1 MAFIVEKIIVG
12 RDKNDMESF
21 GERGT
26 AFIGKHIVGE
36 GDDAH
41 LTNPV
46 FMDVIRPHVVLVTG
60 KRGSGKSY
68 SGFVLA
74 EEIVRQEPEIKNNLA
89 VLFIDTMGIYWS
101 SRSPNEKDRELLKQW
116 GMKPEG
122 IDIRLFVPAGFVK
135 EYEDVGVRV
144 DAPFTVS
151 CGELTAQD
159 WMLTFGFNPLDSNGM
174 AVEHTI
180 KTIRSKMKDYSIEDI
195 IYEVENNQ
203 KLETQVKNA
212 LVTRFSAAQDW
223 GVFEKRGTPVREY
236 FARGRIT
243 VLDISHFPR
252 SAGGWS
258 VRGMVI
264 GLLARKVFQDRLQA
278 RKSEEFEVMGGSSKE
293 NIPMVWMM
301 VDEAHQFLP
310 NDSETAASEPLLTLV
325 KEGREPGISLLLITQ
340 MPNRLNQDALAQSD
354 IVLSHRLTAEADI
367 KSLRAIMQT
376 YMVEDIQDYLNNLPK
391 QPGTAI
397 IMDDNSERIFPIQV
411 RPRLSWHA
419 GGSPSAIKKKG
430 LLDL

>member
-1 MAFIVEKIIVG
+1 VFLIVEKIIVG
-12 RDKNDMESF
+12 RDRNDMEAF

-46 FMDVIRPHVVLVTG
+46 FMDVIRPHTILVTG
-60 KRGSGKSY
+60 KKGSGKSY

-74 EEIVRQEPEIKNNLA
+74 EEIVRQEPEIRNNLA

-101 SRSPNEKDRELLKQW
+101 SRSPNEKDRELLKEW
-116 GMKPEG
+116 GLKPEG
-122 IDIRLFVPAGFVK
+122 IDIRLFVPGGFAK

-151 CGELTAQD
+151 CSELTAQD
-159 WMLTFGFNPLDSNGM
+159 WMLTFGFNPLDANGM
-174 AVEHTI
+174 AVEHII
-180 KTIRSKMKDYSIEDI
+180 KTIKSKMRDYSIEDI
-195 IYEVENNQ
+195 IYEIENSK
-203 KLETQVKNA
+203 KLEAQVKNA
-212 LVTRFSAAQDW
+212 LTTRFSAAQDW
-223 GVFEKRGTPVREY
+223 GVFEKRGTPVRDY
-236 FARGRIT
+236 FMRGKIT

-258 VRGMVI
+258 VRSMVI
-264 GLLARKVFQDRLQA
+264 GLLSRKIFQDRLQA
-278 RKSEEFEVMGGSSKE
+278 RKGEEFEVMGGGGKE
-293 NIPMVWMM
+293 NIPMVW
-301 VDEAHQFLP
+301 VCLDEAHQFIP
-310 NDSETAASEPLLTLV
+310 TEGETAASEPLLTLV

-340 MPNRLNQDALAQSD
+340 MPNKLNQDALSQSD
-354 IVLSHRLTAEADI
+354 IVLSHRLTSEADI
-367 KSLRAIMQT
+367 KALRSIMQT
-376 YMVEDIQDYLNNLPK
+376 YAAEDIQDYINKLPK
-391 QPGTAI
+391 QTGAAI

-411 RPRLSWHA
+411 RPRFSWHA
-419 GGSPSAIKKKG
+419 GGSPSAIRKRG

>member
-1 MAFIVEKIIVG
+1 LLIVEKIIVG
-12 RDKNDMESF
+12 RDKIDMESF

-41 LTNPV
+41 MTNPV
-46 FMDVIRPHVVLVTG
+46 FMDVIRPHVMLVTG

-68 SGFVLA
+68 SAFVLA
-74 EEIVRQEPEIKNNLA
+74 EEIARQEAEIRNNLA

-101 SRSPNEKDRELLKQW
+101 SRSPNEKDREILNQW
-116 GMKPEG
+116 GLKPEG
-122 IDIRLFVPAGFVK
+122 IDIRLFVPGGFVR

-151 CGELTAQD
+151 CSELTAQD
-159 WMLTFGFNPLDSNGM
+159 WMLTFGFSPLDANGM
-174 AVEHTI
+174 AVERVI
-180 KTIRSKMKDYSIEDI
+180 KGIKSRMKDYSIEDI
-195 IYEVENNQ
+195 ISEIEGSQ
-203 KLETQVKNA
+203 KLEAQVKNA
-212 LVTRFSAAQDW
+212 LTIRFSAAQDW

-236 FARGRIT
+236 FMRGRIT

-258 VRGMVI
+258 VRSMVI
-264 GLLARKVFQDRLQA
+264 GLLARKVFQDRLLA

-293 NIPMVWMM
+293 NIPMVWIMI
-301 VDEAHQFLP
+301 DEAHQFVP
-310 NDSETAASEPLLTLV
+310 SDGDTAASEPLLTLV

-340 MPNRLNQDALAQSD
+340 MPNKLNQDALAQSD
-354 IVLSHRLTAEADI
+354 IILSHRLTAEADI
-367 KSLRAIMQT
+367 KALRSIMQT
-376 YMVEDIQDYLNNLPK
+376 YMVEDIQDYLNGLPR
-391 QPGTAI
+391 QTGTAI

-419 GGSPSAIKKKG
+419 GGSPSAIKKRG
-430 LLDL
+430 ILDL